1 MVPLSWYLIVSFC
14 LFGIGLVGFLIR
26 RNLIMLLL
34 SIEIML
40 NAVNLSLV
48 ALGHYLQDIRPQVIA
63 LFIIGCAAGAVAVG
77 LILLVITYRNKATLK
92 VDEFNLLR
100 ED

>member
-1 MVPLSWYLIVSFC
+1 
-14 LFGIGLVGFLIR
+14 
-26 RNLIMLLL
+26 
-34 SIEIML
+34 
-40 NAVNLSLV
+40 
-48 ALGHYLQDIRPQVIA
+48 
-63 LFIIGCAAGAVAVG
+63 VG

>member
-1 MVPLSWYLIVSFC
+1 MVPLNWYLILSFC
-14 LFGIGLVGFLIR
+14 LFGIGLTGFLIR
-26 RNLIMLLL
+26 KNLIMLLI
-34 SIEIML
+34 SIEVML

-48 ALGHYLQDIRPQVIA
+48 ALGHYLQDLKAQVIA

-77 LILLVITYRNKATLK
+77 LIILVIAYRNKPTLK
-92 VDEFNLLR
+92 IEEFNLLR